1 MAEQRPKSQAMN
13 VDSSESDESWKGK
26 IERAISL
33 HTHQLAMMQSNLK
46 LKLERSDKQPSD
58 DRRMNWEAFKYF
70 SALLKERKRHRKT
83 LGALRKCERQMRRVI
98 AERDALQVKLDDE
111 EERLA
116 MYDPSD

>member
-1 MAEQRPKSQAMN
+1 
-13 VDSSESDESWKGK
+13 
-26 IERAISL
+26 
-33 HTHQLAMMQSNLK
+33 MMQSNLK

-116 MYDPSD
+116 IYDPSD